1 MRIVAKEKISDN
13 LSLHVVTGENHNLTE
28 KLHDTVY
35 LDDNYYPYFAHY
47 KGKYLPT
54 SIWGFDG
61 EEGED
66 GKEDMVHTMRTEAD
80 WHRANPHKIGLTD
93 ITKVD
98 QLIADGE
105 IYSEKVCNA

>member
-1 MRIVAKEKISDN
+1 MRIVAKERISDN
-13 LSLHVVTGENHNLTE
+13 LSLHVVTGQNDALTE

-35 LDDNYYPYFAHY
+35 LDDNYYAYFAHY

-61 EEGED
+61 EEGDD
-66 GKEDMVHTMRTEAD
+66 GKEDMVHTMRSQAD
-80 WHRANPHKIGLTD
+80 WHRANPHKIGNTD